1 MTPARPGADLA
12 PGQATPVDE
21 ALGAASDSDSDS
33 DSDEEVLADRSV
45 SVVIATRDRPEL
57 LRRAIDAVLAQA
69 YDHPLEIVVVF
80 DRSEPDP
87 TLEHLPTGDGAG
99 DRRVRAITN
108 TRAPGLAGARNSG
121 IAAAA
126 HAWVALCDDDDEW
139 LPGKLAAQLD
149 AVAATPGA
157 RAACTGVLI
166 RYEGTD
172 TARRPD
178 PAKVTYGGFLDD
190 RMTEVHPSSWLVH
203 RRTMVDRVGPVD
215 EEIPGSYAEDYDL
228 FLRTA
233 RVCPI
238 AVVDEPLVRVWW
250 HGASYFFERW
260 RTIDEALDYLVAK
273 HPDFARHPRGLAR
286 ILGQRA
292 VAQAAMGERRR
303 AVATALRTLRL
314 NPLEKRVPVALIVA
328 AGLPA
333 GTALRAAHRLGK
345 GI

>member
-1 MTPARPGADLA
+1 MTRARPGVDLI
-12 PGQATPVDE
+12 PGPPPAVPDGAAATDE
-21 ALGAASDSDSDS
+21 A
-33 DSDEEVLADRSV
+33 VLADCSV
-45 SVVIATRDRPEL
+45 SVVIATRDRPQL
-57 LRRAIDAVLAQA
+57 LRRALDAVLAQA
-69 YDHPLEIVVVF
+69 FPHPLEIVVVF
-80 DRSEPDP
+80 DRTEPDP
-87 TLEHLPTGDGAG
+87 GLERLTSQHGGS
-99 DRRVRAITN
+99 DRRVLVIAN

-121 IAAAA
+121 IAAAS

-139 LPGKLAAQLD
+139 LPGKLAAQFD
-149 AVAATPGA
+149 ALAATPGA
-157 RAACTGVLI
+157 RAACTGVVI

-172 TARRPD
+172 TPRRPD
-178 PAKVTYGGFLDD
+178 PAKLTYGGFLDD

-203 RRTMVDRVGPVD
+203 RRTLVERVGLVD
-215 EEIPGSYAEDYDL
+215 EDIPGSYAEDYDL

-238 AVVDEPLVRVWW
+238 AVADEPLVRVWW
-250 HGASYFFERW
+250 HGASFFFERW
-260 RTIDEALDYLVAK
+260 RTIDHALDYLVAK

-303 AVATALRTLRL
+303 AVVTAGRALRL
-314 NPLEKRVPVALIVA
+314 NPLEKRVPVALAVA

-333 GTALRAAHRLGK
+333 GAALRAAHRLGK